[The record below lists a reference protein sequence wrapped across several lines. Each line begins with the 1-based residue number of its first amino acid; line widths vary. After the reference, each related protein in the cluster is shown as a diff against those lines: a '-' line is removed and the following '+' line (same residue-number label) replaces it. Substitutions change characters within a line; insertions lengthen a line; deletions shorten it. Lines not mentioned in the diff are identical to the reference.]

1 MNWLDIILA
10 IVLVI
15 TVVVGLKTGLIK
27 AVFSLLGL
35 VLGIF
40 LAGRLYIPFSGILG
54 FLPQQA
60 AKVIAYLI
68 ILILVIVIAA
78 IIATIL
84 DKILHA
90 VMLGWIN
97 HIGGAVLGLAFGG
110 ILLGAI
116 LAIWAKYAGGGDII
130 NHSAI
135 GRFLLNTLPLVLGL
149 LPSEFDTIRQFFE

>member
-15 TVVVGLKTGLIK
+15 TVIAGLKTGLIK

-40 LAGRLYIPFSGILG
+40 LAGRLYIPFSETLG
-54 FLPQQA
+54 FFPEQA

-68 ILILVIVIAA
+68 ILILVIVLAA
-78 IIATIL
+78 IVATIL

-97 HIGGAVLGLAFGG
+97 HIGGAIFGLAFGG

-116 LAIWAKYAGGGDII
+116 LVIWAKYAGGGEII
-130 NHSAI
+130 NHSTI

-149 LPSEFDTIRQFFE
+149 LPSEFDTIRQFFK